1 MPQCNCRDHTAGAS
15 RKMDYAADILR
26 VTERLYAAVATPEH
40 WSPALEAVAD
50 LLHGSHAILTTHGDG
65 RVDRPFIASARVDEG
80 DLARLFSAEGARL
93 IGPLFAALPVG
104 PATRQEIV
112 SDADFAPSAAYNEII
127 RPMNGFYSVN
137 LRQEGAAP
145 FILTVCRPQRADAFD
160 SADVAALRLL
170 APHLAVA
177 VELHAHLRAVELGH
191 AGLARLLD
199 RLGNGVILTDGS
211 AHPSMI
217 NDRAAHIIAEADGL
231 TVDPAGL
238 AASTPA
244 ATQQLRDAIAAMG
257 RDAAIEPQR
266 LQLDRPSGRLP
277 LLLTVLPIWR
287 LDATVPG
294 IGPARMAVFITE
306 PDAPLTI
313 DRAIVAET
321 FRLTR
326 RESDIVLL
334 LAEGIS
340 RDMIASRLGLGRGTV
355 REHLR
360 HVFEKTGVR
369 SQPALVAL
377 LRGFVDPLH

>member
-1 MPQCNCRDHTAGAS
+1 MDDTAE
-15 RKMDYAADILR
+15 ILR
-26 VTERLYAAVATPEH
+26 VTERLYAAVATPER

-50 LLHGSHAILTTHGDG
+50 LLHGSHAVLATHGDG
-65 RVDRPFIASARVDEG
+65 RADSPLIASARVDEG
-80 DLARLFSAEGARL
+80 DLARLFSAEGTRL
-93 IGPLFAALPVG
+93 MGPLFAALPLG
-104 PATRQEIV
+104 PVMRQEIV
-112 SDADFAPSAAYNEII
+112 SDADFLPSAAYNEII
-127 RPMNGFYSVN
+127 RPMNGFHSVN
-137 LRQEGAAP
+137 LRQEGVAP
-145 FILTVCRPQRADAFD
+145 FIISVCRPQRADAFD

-177 VELHAHLRAVELGH
+177 IELHAHLRTVELGH
-191 AGLARLLD
+191 AGLARLLN
-199 RLGNGVILTDGS
+199 RLDNGVILTGAS

-238 AASTPA
+238 AASTPV
-244 ATQQLRDAIAAMG
+244 ATQQLRDAITAMG

-266 LQLDRPSGRLP
+266 LRLDRPSGRLP
-277 LLLTVLPIWR
+277 LVLTVLPIWR
-287 LDATVPG
+287 FDAAVPG
-294 IGPARMAVFITE
+294 VAAARVAILIAE
-306 PDAPLTI
+306 SDAPPAI
-313 DRAIVAET
+313 DRATVADT

-326 RESDIVLL
+326 RESEIAVL
-334 LAEGIS
+334 LAEGLS
-340 RDMIASRLGLGRGTV
+340 RDMIAKRLALGPGTV

>member
-1 MPQCNCRDHTAGAS
+1 
-15 RKMDYAADILR
+15 MDRAAEILR
-26 VTERLYAAVATPEH
+26 VTERLYAAVAAPER
-40 WSPALEAVAD
+40 WPLALEAVAD

-65 RVDRPFIASARVDEG
+65 CVDKPFIASARVDEG

-93 IGPLFAALPVG
+93 MGPLFAALPAG
-104 PATRQEIV
+104 PVARQDIV
-112 SDADFAPSAAYNEII
+112 SDADFERSAAYNEII

-137 LRQEGAAP
+137 LRHEGAAP
-145 FILTVCRPQRADAFD
+145 FVLSVCRPPRADAFD
-160 SADVAALRLL
+160 STDVAALCVL
-170 APHLAVA
+170 APHLAV
-177 VELHAHLRAVELGH
+177 VTELHARLLAVEH
-191 AGLARLLD
+191 SRAGFTRLLD
-199 RLGNGVILTDGS
+199 RLDNGVVLTDAS

-217 NDRAAHIIAEADGL
+217 NDRAARIIAEADGL

-244 ATQQLRDAIAAMG
+244 ATQQLRDAITAMG

-266 LQLDRPSGRLP
+266 LRLDRPSGRLP
-277 LLLTVLPIWR
+277 LVLTALPIWR
-287 LDATVPG
+287 FDAAVPG
-294 IGPARMAVFITE
+294 VAGARVAILIAE
-306 PDAPLTI
+306 SDAPLAI
-313 DRAIVAET
+313 DRATVADT

-326 RESDIVLL
+326 RESEIAVLL
-334 LAEGIS
+334 ADGLS
-340 RDMIASRLGLGRGTV
+340 REMIARRLALGSGTV